1 MQAETSEKNH
11 RKLLK
16 FLRDYDE
23 VLDTTVLSVLEKNF
37 AEGVRSSLQA
47 EAGEQE
53 PTTAIPSNSS
63 IFPMTAADP
72 VNSLPQC
79 RMGELLFTPRSAFAP
94 TPTVCEWK
102 AAGLANE
109 VDKYVLK
116 VGEYGQRMS
125 SIISRKDSSSFA
137 GAVLSS
143 ELSAALFERLES
155 LREPKVTKQMKQRAL
170 SDLFKTLKEQGY
182 SSMKWAVPPYVRN
195 SKALLMLPVPSVSAC
210 LAKDVSHSLEKGESY
225 FHRCQVEISRLRLEI
240 TTFGSQYM
248 SQREMNL
255 MQGYSDHMLLTLCQQ
270 RSMASDLIAAIST
283 VDLQLKLFDDLSGRI
298 PSGQAQLC
306 GIIARFEGC
315 LLDATENLR
324 QLVLFLRESSALI
337 DGNVHDYIVILT
349 SCASKLE
356 DNYAFCKGTMPITAN
371 QLSGI
376 SRTAGILRDVKAD
389 VSSCAVACADH
400 FSSAVFHSTLEVIE
414 EALETSEEC
423 IKSQQHPESN
433 GPVDCHMLGRVATCA
448 SSLVQA
454 CLVSAQSAV
463 SAKDERPPPTS
474 VVVCHQQSVDDWRG
488 LRLDAITSAVQ
499 MLSLA
504 VTDLHSMHVPDL
516 TSDVC
521 TRAMTSSMKMCRNIL
536 ELARARLG
544 DALLFYQQ
552 HSKLLYILLRVFRVL
567 VAKGFCADDVS
578 DGGEGDGEGGAG
590 EMKFED
596 DVEGTGMG
604 EGDGKQDVTDQIEN
618 EEQLLGLKGDEKQD
632 ASSSQDQKELK
643 EDEVDTGMEMEQ
655 DFEGEKYD
663 MPDQPNPDN
672 EDNNDDDEEE
682 LDREMGD
689 GEDPN
694 ETVVDEKMWDNDED
708 DLDDMN
714 QESEKFE
721 ADSKMTGEALD
732 DEMRTKDDDE
742 DDDAGGGKD
751 QHDASKGQDD
761 EAPPEQQ
768 EHSKD
773 QENGE
778 PNEEDSEM
786 INDDTE
792 DKYEE
797 KHDGVQ
803 VREEEKE
810 QDEELGIDLN
820 EGLNLEDELGDD
832 DSQVNDDVDGDI
844 SDGADESQDP
854 ANDEEVH
861 IPAPE
866 EDEAEDG
873 SDPECDQN
881 ETVGAGGAG
890 VDDVEDDPNPDD
902 SPEDQNSPNMTSTP
916 KSQDAEDLHGV
927 AAPDGQDAV
936 KEVNDQEDPD
946 EDAMNEGNA
955 EDNAGGTDENIDPIS
970 SKGAGGSGNEGNYQ
984 QGREE
989 NPQPSKSNEPFDDI
1003 PNPMRNPGDAEKYW
1017 HKKLDMIQDDM
1028 KDGADDTD
1036 KQADNE
1042 TEEESRDKDGQF
1054 EYTKTEQETS
1064 SGQVLGVANDD
1075 QARQLEDQS
1084 DDEVDQNLQ
1093 ESNANQRS
1101 DSPPPTSDTQ
1111 MADRESRN
1119 TKPSTRE
1126 EKLADNSTQDEDAE
1140 DSHDWPKGNDDDDEN
1155 VASLEDENSIIP
1167 TNTASTDMRQFRD
1180 EMDIVDEESSS
1191 FGEIQEED
1199 AIDGITY
1206 HDLQVARQEWQSIQ
1220 SETNNLSRR
1229 LCEKLRL
1236 VMEPLVATKLRGDY
1250 RTGKRVNMKRIIGYI
1265 ASGYRKDKIWLRRT
1279 KPAKRD
1285 YRVLI
1290 AVDNSES
1297 MQKGHAGDVALRA
1310 LATMAN
1316 GMSQLEIGQLGIASF
1331 GEEMKL
1337 LHPFHTPF
1345 TSESGVNIVSNFT
1358 FDSKRTRT
1366 ALCVESSIAALEE
1379 ADSAASSM
1387 QLVFMISDGRIE
1399 RDSRSK
1405 LRHLIRQMAEK
1416 NILMVMIIVEGEL
1429 QKDKP
1434 SKKNESIL
1442 NMKEVTFVNG
1452 KPKIKQFIE
1461 DYPFPYYLVVSDLA
1475 ALPEILG
1482 DALRQ
1487 WWEMLA
1493 EINS

>member
-23 VLDTTVLSVLEKNF
+23 VLDTSVLSVLEKNF

-53 PTTAIPSNSS
+53 PTTAIPGNSS
-63 IFPMTAADP
+63 IFPMTTADS
-72 VNSLPQC
+72 VNALPQC
-79 RMGELLFTPRSAFAP
+79 HMSQLLLTSRSAFGPA
-94 TPTVCEWK
+94 PTVCEWK

-125 SIISRKDSSSFA
+125 LIISREDSSSFA

-143 ELSAALFERLES
+143 ELSATVFARLES

-182 SSMKWAVPPYVRN
+182 SSMKWAVPPYVRD
-195 SKALLMLPVPSVSAC
+195 SKAMLMLPVPPASTS
-210 LAKDVSHSLEKGESY
+210 LAKEVLHSLEKGESY

-255 MQGYSDHMLLTLCQQ
+255 MQGYSDHMLFTLCQQ
-270 RSMASDLIAAIST
+270 RSMASDLIEAIST
-283 VDLQLKLFDDLSGRI
+283 VDKQLKLYEDMSGRI
-298 PSGQAQLC
+298 PSGQVQLC
-306 GIIARFEGC
+306 GIISRFEGC
-315 LLDATENLR
+315 LLDAIENLR

-337 DGNVHDYIVILT
+337 DGNVHDYIAILT

-356 DNYAFCKGTMPITAN
+356 ESYAFCKGTLPITAN
-371 QLSGI
+371 QLNGI
-376 SRTAGILRDVKAD
+376 SRTAGILRDVNAD

-400 FSSAVFHSTLEVIE
+400 FPSAVFDSTLEVIE
-414 EALETSEEC
+414 EALAASDEC
-423 IKSQQHPESN
+423 FKTQQHSESN
-433 GPVDCHMLGRVATCA
+433 GPVDCHLLGRVATCA

-463 SAKDERPPPTS
+463 RAKDEQPSATA
-474 VVVCHQQSVDDWRG
+474 VVACHQQSVDDWRG
-488 LRLDAITSAVQ
+488 LRMDTIASAVHT
-499 MLSLA
+499 LSLA
-504 VTDLHSMHVPDL
+504 VTDLHSMCVPDH

-521 TRAMTSSMKMCRNIL
+521 TRAMSSTMAMSRKIL

-552 HSKLLYILLRVFRVL
+552 HSKFLYVLLRVFRVL

-618 EEQLLGLKGDEKQD
+618 EEQLLGLKGDEQQD
-632 ASSSQDQKELK
+632 ASTSQDQKELK

-663 MPDQPNPDN
+663 MPDQPNDPEN
-672 EDNNDDDEEE
+672 EDNNEEEEE

-732 DEMRTKDDDE
+732 DEMRTKEDDE

-751 QHDASKGQDD
+751 QHDASKGQDE

-773 QENGE
+773 HED
-778 PNEEDSEM
+778 EDSEM

-797 KHDGVQ
+797 KNDGVQ

-810 QDEELGIDLN
+810 HDEELGIDLN

-832 DSQVNDDVDGDI
+832 DSQVNDDEGGDI
-844 SDGADESQDP
+844 SDGAEESQDP
-854 ANDEEVH
+854 ANDEEGNV
-861 IPAPE
+861 PAPG

-881 ETVGAGGAG
+881 ETVGAGGTG
-890 VDDVEDDPNPDD
+890 VDDVEEESNPDD
-902 SPEDQNSPNMTSTP
+902 SPEEQNSPNMTNAP
-916 KSQDAEDLHGV
+916 KSQHAEDLHGV
-927 AAPDGQDAV
+927 AAPDGQDTV
-936 KEVNDQEDPD
+936 KEANDQENLD

-955 EDNAGGTDENIDPIS
+955 EDTAGGTDENIDSTS

-989 NPQPSKSNEPFDDI
+989 NPQPSKPNESFDDV

-1017 HKKLDMIQDDM
+1017 HKKLDMIQDAN
-1028 KDGADDTD
+1028 GADDTE
-1036 KQADNE
+1036 QPAADDE
-1042 TEEESRDKDGQF
+1042 AEQQESSRDKDGQF

-1064 SGQVLGVANDD
+1064 TGQVLGVANDD

-1084 DDEVDQNLQ
+1084 DDEVDINPQ
-1093 ESNANQRS
+1093 ESNANERS
-1101 DSPPPTSDTQ
+1101 DSPPPTSDTHVTDQ
-1111 MADRESRN
+1111 ENRN
-1119 TKPSTRE
+1119 AKPSTHE
-1126 EKLADNSTQDEDAE
+1126 EKSADNSTQDEEAE
-1140 DSHDWPKGNDDDDEN
+1140 DSHDWPKRNDDDDEN
-1155 VASLEDENSIIP
+1155 EASLEDEDSIIP
-1167 TNTASTDMRQFRD
+1167 TNTANTDMRQFRD

-1191 FGEIQEED
+1191 IGDIQEED

-1206 HDLQVARQEWQSIQ
+1206 HDLQIARQEWQTIQ

-1297 MQKGHAGDVALRA
+1297 MQKGGAGDVALRA

-1366 ALCVESSIAALEE
+1366 ALCVESSISALEE
-1379 ADSAASSM
+1379 ADNVSSSM

-1442 NMKEVTFVNG
+1442 NMKEVSFVNG

-1461 DYPFPYYLVVSDLA
+1461 DYPFPYYLVVNDLA